1 MRAPVE
7 PSTFAGFVR
16 LAGVFY
22 RAIDP
27 QYRAFALDGDRKPG
41 RYSNPSRPILYLSA
55 SPEGA
60 EAAMIAHQSID
71 GPSHELLA
79 FEVHADRIFDLR
91 NHTRCFAAG
100 FDPADA
106 EEPWDEILA
115 AGGTPPSWGVAD
127 QLQRLG
133 ANGLIV
139 PSRRVPGRWHLVLFG
154 LNKIGSPMVTPRLTD

>member
-1 MRAPVE
+1 
-7 PSTFAGFVR
+7 
-16 LAGVFY
+16 
-22 RAIDP
+22 
-27 QYRAFALDGDRKPG
+27 
-41 RYSNPSRPILYLSA
+41 
-55 SPEGA
+55 
-60 EAAMIAHQSID
+60 MIAHQSID

-133 ANGLIV
+133 ANGLID

-154 LNKIGSPMVTPRLTD
+154 WNKLGSPMVTPRLTD